1 MGMGSRAFRIAT
13 KAVVLFLAGVA
24 VSCGGDSAGPGD
36 TPGPD
41 FMVGDWMATVLVIT
55 STVNPEVSWD
65 LMAAGATFTLLV
77 QPSGR
82 YTAILSAL
90 GQSSSE
96 SGILYVE
103 GPQVV
108 FRRSIPSVEV
118 SRSTWVREG
127 ADVILTGP
135 TEYDFNSDGMV
146 EDGTI
151 VIRLTP
157 R

>member
-1 MGMGSRAFRIAT
+1 MLRMGP
-13 KAVVLFLAGVA
+13 VVEFSHHACRRL
-24 VSCGGDSAGPGD
+24 
-36 TPGPD
+36 
-41 FMVGDWMATVLVIT
+41 
-55 STVNPEVSWD
+55 
-65 LMAAGATFTLLV
+65 
-77 QPSGR
+77 
-82 YTAILSAL
+82 
-90 GQSSSE
+90 
-96 SGILYVE
+96 ILYVE

-135 TEYDFNSDGMV
+135 TEYDFNLDGMV

>member
-1 MGMGSRAFRIAT
+1 MGSRALRSAT
-13 KAVVLFLAGVA
+13 RAVLVFLAGVA
-24 VSCGGDSAGPGD
+24 VSCGGDSSGPGEM
-36 TPGPD
+36 PGPD
-41 FMVGDWMATVLVIT
+41 FMVGDWLATVLVVT
-55 STVNPEVSWD
+55 SAVNPEVVAD
-65 LMAAGATFTLLV
+65 LIAMGATFTLSV

-82 YTAILSAL
+82 YTAILAGF

-96 SGILYVE
+96 SGTLSVE
-103 GPQVV
+103 GMQVV
-108 FRRSIPSVEV
+108 FRRSIPSVEIA
-118 SRSTWVREG
+118 RSTWVREG

-135 TEYDFNSDGMV
+135 TEYDFNLDGMV